1 MRYDFVKKSFTNI
14 ILPATNSKKFDLRTN
29 NLNEKYVVSMVDTPK
44 YFCVGIIDIIDSTKT
59 VAKLS
64 QNKASRY
71 YEIFLNIMAKTVN
84 QFNAHIL
91 KTMGDSLLF
100 YFPDTCYNDRKF
112 GFLSSIECGFSLIN
126 AHTRLNYQLKEEYLP
141 KIDFRVSL
149 DYGNVTI
156 MKTVDSAIDLIGS
169 TINICSKINS
179 LAAKN
184 EMIIGSDL
192 HEQLK
197 KFGEYK
203 FKQSGSYPVDLKH
216 PYPTYTVSRKN

>member
-1 MRYDFVKKSFTNI
+1 MKESLTNI
-14 ILPATNSKKFDLRTN
+14 ILPDSTYSKKFDLLATN
-29 NLNEKYVVSMVDTPK
+29 SNEEYVVSMVGTPK
-44 YFCVGIIDIIDSTKT
+44 YFCVGLIDIIDSTKT

-64 QNKASRY
+64 QNKVSRY
-71 YEIFLNIMAKTVN
+71 YEIFLNTMAKTIG
-84 QFNAHIL
+84 QFSAHIL

-100 YFPDTCYNDRKF
+100 YFPDTCYGDRKF

-126 AHTRLNYQLKEEYLP
+126 THTRLNYQLKEEYLP
-141 KIDFRVSL
+141 QIDFRISF

-156 MKTVDSAIDLIGS
+156 MKTVDSTIDLVGP
-169 TINICSKINS
+169 TINTCSKINS

-203 FKQSGSYPVDLKH
+203 FKQAGSYSVDLKH

>member
-14 ILPATNSKKFDLRTN
+14 ILPATNSKKFDLSTN
-29 NLNEKYVVSMVDTPK
+29 NLNEKYVVSMVGTPK

-84 QFNAHIL
+84 QFSAHIL

-100 YFPDTCYNDRKF
+100 YFPDTCHNDRKF
-112 GFLSSIECGFSLIN
+112 GFLSSVECGFSLIN

-141 KIDFRVSL
+141 KIDFRISL

-156 MKTVDSAIDLIGS
+156 MKTVDSAIVTS
-169 TINICSKINS
+169 AHIN
-179 LAAKN
+179 
-184 EMIIGSDL
+184 E
-192 HEQLK
+192 
-197 KFGEYK
+197 F
-203 FKQSGSYPVDLKH
+203 F
-216 PYPTYTVSRKN
+216 

>member
-1 MRYDFVKKSFTNI
+1 MKKSFTNI
-14 ILPATNSKKFDLRTN
+14 ILPATNSKKFHLLAN
-29 NLNEKYVVSMVDTPK
+29 NLNEKYVVSMGWTPK
-44 YFCVGIIDIIDSTKT
+44 CFCVGIIDIIDSTKT

-64 QNKASRY
+64 QNEASRY

-141 KIDFRVSL
+141 KIDFRISF

-156 MKTVDSAIDLIGS
+156 MKTVDSAIDLIGP
-169 TINICSKINS
+169 TINICSKINT

>member
-1 MRYDFVKKSFTNI
+1 MDESLTNI
-14 ILPATNSKKFDLRTN
+14 ILPASTNSKKFDLLTN
-29 NLNEKYVVSMVDTPK
+29 NSNEKYVISMVETPK

-84 QFNAHIL
+84 QFSARIL

-112 GFLSSIECGFSLIN
+112 GFLSSIECGFSLVN
-126 AHTRLNYQLKEEYLP
+126 THTRLNHQLKEEYLP
-141 KIDFRVSL
+141 KIDFRISL

-156 MKTVDSAIDLIGS
+156 MNTIDSGIDLIGS
-169 TINICSKINS
+169 TINTCSKINS
-179 LAAKN
+179 LATKN

-197 KFGEYK
+197 KFDEYK
-203 FKQSGSYPVDLKH
+203 FKQAGSYSVDLKH
-216 PYPTYTVSRKN
+216 AYPIFSVSRKN

>member
-1 MRYDFVKKSFTNI
+1 MKELLTNI
-14 ILPATNSKKFDLRTN
+14 ILPAYTYSKKFDPLTN
-29 NLNEKYVVSMVDTPK
+29 NPNEEYVVSMVGTPK

-59 VAKLS
+59 VAKLP

-71 YEIFLNIMAKTVN
+71 YEIFLNTMAKTIN
-84 QFNAHIL
+84 QFSAHIL

-100 YFPDTCYNDRKF
+100 YFPDTCYGKRKF

-126 AHTRLNYQLKEEYLP
+126 IHTRLNYQLKEEYLP
-141 KIDFRVSL
+141 KIDFRISF

-156 MKTVDSAIDLIGS
+156 MKTADSAIDLVGP
-169 TINICSKINS
+169 TINTCSKINS

-197 KFGEYK
+197 KFDEYK
-203 FKQSGSYPVDLKH
+203 FKQADSYSVDLKH

>member
-1 MRYDFVKKSFTNI
+1 MKESLTNI
-14 ILPATNSKKFDLRTN
+14 ILPAYTHSKKFELLSNDP
-29 NLNEKYVVSMVDTPK
+29 NEEYVVSMVVAPK

-71 YEIFLNIMAKTVN
+71 YEIFLNTMAKTIN
-84 QFNAHIL
+84 QFSAHIL

-100 YFPDTCYNDRKF
+100 YFPDTCYGDRKF

-126 AHTRLNYQLKEEYLP
+126 THTRLNYQLKEEYLP
-141 KIDFRVSL
+141 KIDFRISF

-156 MKTVDSAIDLIGS
+156 MKTVDSAIDLVGP
-169 TINICSKINS
+169 TINTCSKINS

-203 FKQSGSYPVDLKH
+203 FKQAGSYSVDLKH

>member
-1 MRYDFVKKSFTNI
+1 MKKSFTNI
-14 ILPATNSKKFDLRTN
+14 ILPTTNSKKFHLLTN
-29 NLNEKYVVSMVDTPK
+29 NLNEKYVVSMVGTPK

-126 AHTRLNYQLKEEYLP
+126 THTRLNYQLKEEHLP
-141 KIDFRVSL
+141 KIDFRISL

-156 MKTVDSAIDLIGS
+156 MKTVDSAIDLIGP

-179 LAAKN
+179 LATKN

-197 KFGEYK
+197 KFDEYK
-203 FKQSGSYPVDLKH
+203 FKQSCSYSVDLKH